1 MENCDG
7 WRSTWRVAGIPA
19 AMALDKDD
27 RGQAVARLVNAFSP
41 TALVFAGLTASTGVF
56 AAWLHLESISALWQT
71 DYGTMLFR
79 KLVIL
84 SIVAGIGSW
93 NFRYV
98 NRGWVSSKE

>member
-1 MENCDG
+1 
-7 WRSTWRVAGIPA
+7 
-19 AMALDKDD
+19 MALDKDD